1 MVKGY
6 CRECG
11 KLDDPEPEE
20 LDQNEEDLLCC
31 FKVTKHFLQLVR
43 VSH

>member
-11 KLDDPEPEE
+11 KLEDPEEF
-20 LDQNEEDLLCC
+20 DQNEEDLLCC
-31 FKVTKHFLQLVR
+31 FKVTKHYVQLVQ